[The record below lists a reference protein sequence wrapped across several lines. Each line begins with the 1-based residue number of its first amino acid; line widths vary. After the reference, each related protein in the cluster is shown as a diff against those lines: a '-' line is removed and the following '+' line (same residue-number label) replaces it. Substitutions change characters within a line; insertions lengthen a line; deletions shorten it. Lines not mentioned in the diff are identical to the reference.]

1 MRAANY
7 WAIATTKWNEEER
20 AASHVERQEFDHWLP
35 RMSTFT
41 QRGAER
47 RSLMF
52 PGYLFF
58 KVRQGWEA
66 ICCTKGVASVMLCDG
81 RPARVRQEEF
91 DYLRS
96 LEDKRGLVVL
106 PPRFGNGDAVQITQ
120 GQYQGVRGVVQG
132 TSVAGR
138 LRVLWAMLGRDVHA
152 SIPEGS
158 LSSA

>member
-1 MRAANY
+1 
-7 WAIATTKWNEEER
+7 
-20 AASHVERQEFDHWLP
+20 
-35 RMSTFT
+35 
-41 QRGAER
+41 
-47 RSLMF
+47 
-52 PGYLFF
+52 
-58 KVRQGWEA
+58 
-66 ICCTKGVASVMLCDG
+66 MLCDG
-81 RPARVRQEEF
+81 SPSRVRQDEF

-106 PPRFGNGDAVQITQ
+106 PPRFGSGDAVQVTQ

-138 LRVLWAMLGRDVHA
+138 CRVLWAMLGRDVHA